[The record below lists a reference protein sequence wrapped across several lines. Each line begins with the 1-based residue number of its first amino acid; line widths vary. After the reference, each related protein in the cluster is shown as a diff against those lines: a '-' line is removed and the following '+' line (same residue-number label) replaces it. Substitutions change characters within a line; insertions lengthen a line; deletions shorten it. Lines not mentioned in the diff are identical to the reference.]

1 MGHFFGALRVDAFR
15 PADEFKEHMDQW
27 IRRFR
32 SAEPTAGNEKVLIPG
47 DPERELEIIRK
58 KEGIPL
64 HDSVVQDLNDLGK
77 KFGVTF

>member
-1 MGHFFGALRVDAFR
+1 MRVDAFR
-15 PADEFKEHMDQW
+15 PAEEFKGHMDQW

-47 DPERELEIIRK
+47 DPERELEVIRI

-64 HDSVVQDLNDLGK
+64 LDPVVQDLTELGK
-77 KFGVTF
+77 KFGVNF

>member
-1 MGHFFGALRVDAFR
+1 
-15 PADEFKEHMDQW
+15 MDQW

-47 DPERELEIIRK
+47 DPERELEIIRR

-64 HDSVVQDLNDLGK
+64 LDPVVQDLTELSK
-77 KFGVTF
+77 KFGVNF